1 MNGGQALGDWVWD
14 VKAQHA
20 HDDRAGRGLGCVLC
34 SGTDL
39 ALGMVAE
46 GPLRTALNPGKEG
59 AGNTNTAGVYP
70 LEVSLDLVPTDSL
83 KPVL

>member
-1 MNGGQALGDWVWD
+1 MMTAL
-14 VKAQHA
+14 
-20 HDDRAGRGLGCVLC
+20 RGLGCVPC

-39 ALGMVAE
+39 VLGMVAE

-59 AGNTNTAGVYP
+59 QEIRTPLGLYP